1 MKKLTSL
8 ILTIAM
14 VLSLMTSAAVV
25 SAEGTTETLSVINFS
40 GTTTYYS
47 KVGAEGKLAGK
58 FSVTNYSVDDET
70 GASIPNTI
78 DYKLDDY
85 TGEVVYTSEN
95 PDVIASVNRD
105 GSFTTVGYGYTVIT
119 ATAYDKDNIAK
130 AEGSVVITVFDSF
143 NDGIDND
150 TNIKALAWAKDENG
164 TQNFD
169 PGNPYKIG
177 DRDKSVSMMIDDGEY
192 YWDSRGLSVLW
203 NSYVKNTD
211 PEDEN
216 HTVISPLQDK
226 SPFCFYLS
234 ADASYS
240 SVYSQWQT
248 KERVT
253 NLWFYDDME
262 TLPNEILGLN
272 AKYEQPV
279 KQGMAISHNA
289 TNYQINKAQ
298 NYSNAFNDPDYLVT
312 TDVKRSKGWH
322 QVVLVTENAKYLD
335 PSKNIHATFYIDGK
349 VILETD
355 ICTEFLINSMYNV
368 MALKPLKKTN
378 NVTENVVTGT
388 DTEGNPVYGEKTTT
402 VTTYHTY
409 FDELYSVEYKKPIKI
424 DTMPENNA
432 QNVPVETKF
441 EINFG
446 REVEN
451 TDGITVTCN
460 GTAVE
465 RTITQNTGKVTVD
478 CGILEKNADYAVTVG
493 NTVTFK
499 DGSQMPENLVF
510 NYKTADGTSVTD
522 SMGNKYSLVGSKF
535 ISFTDS
541 DKTIEDYGMNYALD
555 SEGFEAEI
563 SGGAA
568 TFTKKAVLSDGT
580 SNGKENYVLLNYLD
594 SIDPKATTD
603 MPKAGSIDRYVI
615 KYKTKM
621 TADSRD
627 WNLVR
632 PIYGPFASF
641 KHANVIASERLG
653 YSNMCGHAIVGEG
666 DNRRLRIANGKSI
679 DLIHLKDMENWVEVC
694 YIVDIDN
701 WSKGNNTKV
710 TLSVNDGPE
719 DSVIP
724 DVAAFRG
731 NNPTYGIDRL
741 GRIGMQF
748 IKSAMNNDASISVK
762 DFEIYALQKKCDYNN
777 LTVTDTEGNEL
788 NSDTMSGQTVNV
800 SLDVVNNN
808 NLVPNQELTATVVIY
823 NGYDEAKL
831 VTAAKAVT
839 TAELG
844 KVTNVKVK
852 DIAIPTPGEDDIYQ
866 MRIFIWDNYN
876 NLVPLTDKISF
887 K

>member
-47 KVGAEGKLAGK
+47 KVGAEGKLVGK
-58 FSVTNYSVDDET
+58 FSVTDNIVDEET
-70 GASIPNTI
+70 GAVTEKTI
-78 DYKLDDY
+78 DYKLDEY
-85 TGEVVYTSEN
+85 TGGELVYTSEN

-105 GSFTTVGYGYTVIT
+105 GSFTTAGYGYTVIT

-164 TQNFD
+164 KANFD
-169 PGNPYKIG
+169 AGNPNKFG

-192 YWDSRGLSVLW
+192 YWDSRGLCVD
-203 NSYVKNTD
+203 YVKNTD

-216 HTVISPLQDK
+216 HTIVSPVKDE
-226 SPFCFYLS
+226 SVFCFHLS
-234 ADASYS
+234 SAPSYS
-240 SVYSQWQT
+240 QVYSQWQT

-253 NLWFYDDME
+253 SLWFYDDME
-262 TLPNEILGLN
+262 TLPDEILGFN
-272 AKYEQPV
+272 EKHEQPIW
-279 KQGMAISHNA
+279 QGMAIKHNA

-298 NYSNAFNDPDYLVT
+298 NYSDSFADPSYLVT

-322 QVVLVTENAKYLD
+322 QVVLVTESAKYLD
-335 PSKNIHATFYIDGK
+335 PTKNIHATFYIDGK

-355 ICTEFLINSMYNV
+355 ICTEFMVNSMYNSI
-368 MALKPLKKTN
+368 ALKPLK
-378 NVTENVVTGT
+378 
-388 DTEGNPVYGEKTTT
+388 KTTT

-465 RTITQNTGKVTVD
+465 PTITQNTGKVTVD

-522 SMGNKYSLVGSKF
+522 SMGNKYSLVGRKF

-563 SGGAA
+563 SDGAA

-580 SNGKENYVLLNYLD
+580 SNDKENYVLLNYLD

-731 NNPTYGIDRL
+731 NNPTYGIDRM

-762 DFEIYALQKKCDYNN
+762 DFEIYALRKKCDYNN

-808 NLVPNQELTATVVIY
+808 NLVQNQELTATVVIY

-839 TAELG
+839 TAGLG
-844 KVTNVKVK
+844 KVTNVKVEN
-852 DIAIPTPGEDDIYQ
+852 IAIPTPGEDDIYQ

>member
-47 KVGAEGKLAGK
+47 KVGAEGKLVGK
-58 FSVTNYSVDDET
+58 FSVTDNIVDAET
-70 GASIPNTI
+70 GAVTEKTI

-95 PDVIASVNRD
+95 TDVIASVNRD

-119 ATAYDKDNIAK
+119 ATAYDKNNIAK

-143 NDGIDND
+143 NDGKHND
-150 TNIKALAWAKDENG
+150 TNIKALPWAKDENG

-192 YWDSRGLSVLW
+192 YWDSRGLCVD
-203 NSYVKNTD
+203 YVKNTD

-216 HTVISPLQDK
+216 HTVVSPVKDE
-226 SPFCFYLS
+226 SVFCFHLS
-234 ADASYS
+234 SAPSYS
-240 SVYSQWQT
+240 QVYSQWQT

-253 NLWFYDDME
+253 SLWFYDDME
-262 TLPNEILGLN
+262 TLPDEILGFN
-272 AKYEQPV
+272 EKHEQPIW
-279 KQGMAISHNA
+279 QGMAIKHNA

-298 NYSNAFNDPDYLVT
+298 NYADSFGDPSYLMT

-322 QVVLVTENAKYLD
+322 QVVLVTESAKYLD
-335 PSKNIHATFYIDGK
+335 PTKNIHATFYIDGK

-355 ICTEFLINSMYNV
+355 ICTEFMVNSMYNSI
-368 MALKPLKKTN
+368 ALKPLK
-378 NVTENVVTGT
+378 
-388 DTEGNPVYGEKTTT
+388 KTTT

-409 FDELYSVEYKKPIKI
+409 FDELYSVEYKKPVKI
-424 DTMPENNA
+424 DIMPENNA

-446 REVEN
+446 REVEH

-460 GTAVE
+460 GTPVE
-465 RTITQNTGKVTVD
+465 PTITQNAGKVTVD

-522 SMGNKYSLVGSKF
+522 TMGNKYSLVGSKF

-568 TFTKKAVLSDGT
+568 TFTKKAVLPDET
-580 SNGKENYVLLNYLD
+580 SNGKENYVFLNYLD

-621 TADSRD
+621 NVDSKD

-748 IKSAMNNDASISVK
+748 IKNAMNNDASISVK
-762 DFEIYALQKKCDYNN
+762 DFEIYALRKKCDYNN
-777 LTVTDTEGNEL
+777 LTVTDTAGNEL

-844 KVTNVKVK
+844 KVTNVKVEN
-852 DIAIPTPGEDDIYQ
+852 ITIPTPGEDDIYQ